1 MYKIPCECGKV
12 NICET
17 GRGMHEQIKEHDKDI
32 RLSRTPA
39 SAVTEHAASKTGHYP
54 LWSEVK
60 FIDRDP
66 HWYSRRGKEAIHI
79 RLYPNNFNR
88 DSGIEIPEAW
98 MPAIRQHNSRSLPQ
112 RTAEGSV
119 SSCDNTNN
127 ALDRNPPTMSEVR
140 ETPITT
146 TVVQI
151 VQLSKSTLSPD
162 GDLQCAV
169 ETTRTIS
176 K

>member
-1 MYKIPCECGKV
+1 
-12 NICET
+12 
-17 GRGMHEQIKEHDKDI
+17 MHERIKEHDRDI

-54 LWSEVK
+54 LWGEVQ
-60 FIDRDP
+60 FIDQDP
-66 HWYSRRGKEAIHI
+66 HWYSRRGKEAT
-79 RLYPNNFNR
+79 NNFNR

-127 ALDRNPPTMSEVR
+127 ALDRNPPTMSEFR

-151 VQLSKSTLSPD
+151 VQLSKSTLLPD

-169 ETTRTIS
+169 ERTRSIS